1 MRSSSIVLPLLL
13 IGACRVDG
21 YYYPPDSP
29 PDSPPEVPMTI
40 LVSPNGDD
48 ANDGLRM
55 PVRTLKRGIGLAAS
69 NAAITTILVD
79 AGRYDPASGETFPYT
94 VPANVTIAGPAGGD
108 AILAGTSAEPGLA
121 IGAGELRDLELES
134 FNVAVTSNGIAR
146 LTNVRVRSSGTAI
159 RGEAA
164 SRLTVTKLDITGRAG
179 ACATGFE
186 LNADA
191 DLTAGEVSTR
201 TLGVAFRIKDQTT
214 VSISKANVT
223 GDVACNTPSFD
234 VSTTRTLALD
244 KSIVDGGWGGINFI
258 GAATPTTATL
268 TGTTLRNMANSGL
281 AGRTVTFTMA
291 GGELSSNGYGGL
303 TASGGTWTFNNVT
316 LKQNGSVG
324 IYSQGGEAT
333 APGTLTMRGCT
344 ITNNA
349 TGVYL
354 YSYAVAD
361 LGTVANPGNNTFL
374 ANTNLG
380 LEVDGC
386 NAGPL
391 ITAVGNTWRPNVQG
405 SDAAGKYPVVAGVP
419 GPIEPGFG
427 GNFAIAMGCTL
438 QR

>member
-1 MRSSSIVLPLLL
+1 MRSSLLALPLLL
-13 IGACRVDG
+13 MAACRVDG
-21 YYYPPDSP
+21 YYVY
-29 PDSPPEVPMTI
+29 PDSPPELPTTVR
-40 LVSPNGDD
+40 VSPDGDD

-69 NAAITTILVD
+69 DAAITTILVA
-79 AGRYDPASGETFPYT
+79 AGRYDSASGEAFPYT
-94 VPANVTIAGPAGGD
+94 VPANVTISGPVGGG
-108 AILAGTSAEPGLA
+108 AILAGTSAEPGLV

-134 FNVAVTSNGIAR
+134 FTVAVTSNEIAQ
-146 LTNVRVRSSGTAI
+146 LTNLRVRSSGTAI

-164 SRLTVTKLDITGRAG
+164 SRLTVTKLDIAGSAG

-191 DLTAGEVSTR
+191 DLTASEVSAR
-201 TLGVAFRIKDQTT
+201 ALGVAFQIKDQTT
-214 VSISKANVT
+214 VSISKANIT
-223 GDVACNTPSFD
+223 GDATCNTPSFA
-234 VSTTRTLALD
+234 VGTTRTFALD
-244 KSIVDGGWGGINFI
+244 ESIVDGGRNGIDFF

-268 TGTTLRNMANSGL
+268 TGTTLRNMASSGL
-281 AGRTVTFTMA
+281 VGDTVTFTMT

-303 TASGGTWTFNNVT
+303 SAIGGTWTLNNVT
-316 LKQNGSVG
+316 LKQNGVTG
-324 IYSQGGEAT
+324 IYIQGGGAT
-333 APGTLTMRGCT
+333 SPGTLAMRGCT

-349 TGVYL
+349 RGVLL

-380 LEVDGC
+380 LDVDYC

-405 SDAAGKYPVVAGVP
+405 SDAAGKYPVVASVP
-419 GPIEPGFG
+419 GPVEPGFG
-427 GNFAIAMGCTL
+427 GNFAIETGCTL
-438 QR
+438 RR

>member
-1 MRSSSIVLPLLL
+1 MRSSRSSLLTLPLLL
-13 IGACRVDG
+13 IAACRVDG
-21 YYYPPDSP
+21 YYVY
-29 PDSPPEVPMTI
+29 PDSPPEPTTVQ
-40 LVSPNGDD
+40 VSPDGDD

-69 NAAITTILVD
+69 NAEITTILVA
-79 AGRYDPASGETFPYT
+79 AGRYDSASGETFPYT
-94 VPANVTIAGPAGGD
+94 VPANVTISSPAGGG
-108 AILAGTSAEPGLA
+108 AILAGTSAEPGLV
-121 IGAGELRDLELES
+121 ISAGELRDLELES
-134 FNVAVTSNGIAR
+134 VTVAVTSNGIAQ
-146 LTNVRVRSSGTAI
+146 LTNLRVRSSGTAI

-164 SRLTVTKLDITGRAG
+164 SRLTVTKLDIAGTAG

-191 DLTAGEVSTR
+191 DLTAREVSTR
-201 TLGVAFRIKDQTT
+201 TLGVAFQIKDQTT
-214 VSISKANVT
+214 VSISKANIT
-223 GDVACNTPSFD
+223 GDATCNTPSFN
-234 VSTTRTLALD
+234 VSTTRTFALD
-244 KSIVDGGWGGINFI
+244 ESIVDGGLSGINFL
-258 GAATPTTATL
+258 GATTPTTATL
-268 TGTTLRNMANSGL
+268 TGTTLRNMSDSGL

-316 LKQNGSVG
+316 LKQNGQVG
-324 IYSQGGEAT
+324 IYSQGGGAT
-333 APGTLTMRGCT
+333 SPGTLTMRGCT

-349 TGVYL
+349 IGVYL
-354 YSYAVAD
+354 YSYAVGD

-380 LEVDGC
+380 LDVDGC

-405 SDAAGKYPVVAGVP
+405 SDAAGRYPMVASVP
-419 GPIEPGFG
+419 GPVEPGFG
-427 GNFAIAMGCTL
+427 GNFAIATGCRL